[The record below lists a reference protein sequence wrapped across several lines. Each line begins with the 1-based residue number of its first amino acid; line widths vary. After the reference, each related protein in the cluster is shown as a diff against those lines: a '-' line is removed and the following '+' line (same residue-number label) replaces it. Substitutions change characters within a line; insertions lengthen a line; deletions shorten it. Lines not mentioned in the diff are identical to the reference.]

1 MAVNRYYRGTEYR
14 PELYAPPVQFIGA
27 ALEQAQKQYDVNFA
41 AAQGLKNKYIQARP
55 QDRARANQLQQEFES
70 RIDSVASKYNGDYS
84 QAGKDLYKLQADM
97 SKLYGPG
104 GEAFAIQQNLAL
116 TQDSLKRERERL
128 AKGEITQ
135 QQLASLNNYYNRQGP
150 TQLNPE
156 TGTYNQVNS
165 VDLAK
170 YYAVDKE
177 FDEYMKGVKPKTIE
191 RAYRT
196 GRVINGEIE
205 SVTMKKQYID
215 PNEVAQGFTSKLYSD
230 AGFTNY
236 MRQMADLNGEDV
248 NSAMD
253 GVISNYTNNIIPT
266 RTGILEDS
274 QKLDYKLDWKTKSD
288 YEFKQQWSLAEKRH
302 QDALSRLK
310 FKDQLDNASAGDGQS
325 SYLTVAGDANSNFT
339 PIPETTKVTTGNS
352 RMSLFGWMGTEEKPT
367 SVQELLLNRNNP
379 NYNYGR
385 LESIQK
391 ANPNLRD
398 ADIIRKYNE
407 SVSKDSGVREYARVD
422 YDAYNT
428 TPVQQEEANR
438 LMPGL
443 MQGTYEIYRKDN
455 ATGKVVRV
463 VNAEDR
469 IDFAKKLAN
478 EKNPLK
484 ADYGA
489 LGRARGHTGHVPSGS
504 VVLPDPYGKG
514 DYYFVAPNRVD
525 IKNYQDE
532 VLGKAFGFIQRP
544 ELEEGEVFPVKNTK
558 NGGMSYAKGKKEYVD
573 GRMHVVYY
581 PVKLGPNGTHLT
593 DYSDP
598 FTVGNGVATTSE
610 MERMLLPWE
619 DVKKLYPH
627 KKKADL
633 ENEELTQ

>member
-1 MAVNRYYRGTEYR
+1 MVNRYYRGTEYR

-84 QAGKDLYKLQADM
+84 QAGKELYKLQADM
-97 SKLYGPG
+97 AKLYGPG
-104 GEAFAIQQNLAL
+104 GEAFAIQQNLAV

-135 QQLASLNNYYNRQGP
+135 QQLASLDSYYKRQGP

-215 PNEVAQGFTSKLYSD
+215 PNEVAQGFASKLYSD

-253 GVISNYTNNIIPT
+253 GVIGNYTNNIIPT

-302 QDALSRLK
+302 QDALKRLK
-310 FKDQLDNASAGDGQS
+310 FKDELDSAAAGDGQS